1 MKAVELWIEFEQ
13 DRQGVQENATT
24 KEYPLPGRRMEENDQ
39 TGGKPDIHDLSADE
53 SEDFEERAAIM
64 EFDGGLPRE
73 QAEQEAL
80 RLILKKRL
88 AN

>member
-13 DRQGVQENATT
+13 DRQRVQQNAIA
-24 KEYPLPGRRMEENDQ
+24 KEYPLPGRRMDENDQ

-53 SEDFEERAAIM
+53 SEDFEERSAII
-64 EFDGGLPRE
+64 EYEAGLPRE